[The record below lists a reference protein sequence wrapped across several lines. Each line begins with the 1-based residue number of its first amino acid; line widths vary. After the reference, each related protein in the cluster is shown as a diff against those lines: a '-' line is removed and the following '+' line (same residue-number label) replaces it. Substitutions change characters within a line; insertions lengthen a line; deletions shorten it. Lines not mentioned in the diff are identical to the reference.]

1 MLRHINNQIA
11 NTSFKGSFIIV
22 KWKKKPTIISL
33 LITMEKLYEILIQN
47 IGG

>member
-22 KWKKKPTIISL
+22 KWKKTTIISL